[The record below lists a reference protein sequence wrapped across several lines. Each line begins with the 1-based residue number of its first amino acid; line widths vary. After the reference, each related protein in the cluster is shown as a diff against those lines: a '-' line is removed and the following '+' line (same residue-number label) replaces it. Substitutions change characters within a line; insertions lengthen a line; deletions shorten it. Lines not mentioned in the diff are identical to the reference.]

1 MRRAQVIGISVA
13 LGAGV
18 LAFMGMRG
26 LLNSKPTTVVKT
38 EKIDV
43 SQILVARTDIPLGQL
58 VHEGSFRW
66 QDWPK
71 DAVGNSFVAKA
82 QRPDALKDY
91 TGAISRAP
99 ILAGEPITDNKL
111 IKPGSGGVLAAILP
125 PGMRAISTKITE
137 YTAAGKLILP
147 NDHVDVILIRRLRNS
162 GGGEGHASEIL
173 FRNVR
178 VLAIGQQIEAREGK
192 KGSEGNV
199 ATLELTP
206 EQAEQLAL
214 ANSVGE
220 ITLALRSV
228 ADIADV
234 PHDPLRLAKE
244 PSSVA
249 DAAQAPNPAAENK
262 FKDHNKI
269 TVIRYGVK
277 SRPYSVN

>member
-18 LAFMGMRG
+18 LAFLGMRG

-38 EKIDV
+38 EKVDV
-43 SQILVARTDIPLGQL
+43 SQVLVARIDIPLGQL

-71 DAVGNSFVAKA
+71 DAVGNSFVSKAK
-82 QRPDALKDY
+82 RPEALKDY
-91 TGAISRAP
+91 AGAISRAP

-137 YTAAGKLILP
+137 QTAAGKLILP
-147 NDHVDVILIRRLRNS
+147 NDHVDVILIRRSRERS
-162 GGGEGHASEIL
+162 GEGHDSEIL

-199 ATLELTP
+199 ATLELSP
-206 EQAEQLAL
+206 HQAERLAL
-214 ANSVGE
+214 ANAMGE

-228 ADIADV
+228 ADIAEV
-234 PHDPLRLAKE
+234 PRE
-244 PSSVA
+244 PEPVSVA
-249 DAAQAPNPAAENK
+249 DAAETPSPAPQAE
-262 FKDHNKI
+262 FKDRNTI
-269 TVIRYGVK
+269 TIIRYGVK
-277 SRPYSVN
+277 SRPYSLN